1 MVRGRIDL
9 AKRGSLRNGSAS
21 IVLLLACGPVFAG
34 TTDKNKA
41 WDALI
46 EQAKAH
52 GGVETK
58 LDKSA
63 SYVFQRPGGSYVS
76 FTRLLASDKG
86 RSVCLIAKDENATA
100 CVDWDTGKL
109 TLGSR
114 ADPATPWKFRS
125 SASLDAFEAEQPG
138 FFEKL
143 LATIKELASPRVHE
157 RRSSAGGYWRLRD
170 GNMIWVNSY

>member
-1 MVRGRIDL
+1 VARRRIDL
-9 AKRGSLRNGSAS
+9 TKRSLPWACSGS
-21 IVLLLACGPVFAG
+21 IVLSLVCGPIFAG
-34 TTDKNKA
+34 TIEKNKA

-63 SYVFQRPGGSYVS
+63 SYIFQRPDGSYVS
-76 FTRLLASDKG
+76 FTRQLATDKG

-138 FFEKL
+138 FFDKFVAAIEGL
-143 LATIKELASPRVHE
+143 GMSG
-157 RRSSAGGYWRLRD
+157 RRSRGYGAGGYSR
-170 GNMIWVNSY
+170 